1 MIITPIV
8 YILNYIHEIIHM
20 NTEILSYIFY
30 LKLDEEKRP
39 KFLNG
44 KQIKTEHRQE
54 SKLEQISEEDF
65 DVVYENL
72 R

>member
-1 MIITPIV
+1 
-8 YILNYIHEIIHM
+8 M
-20 NTEILSYIFY
+20 NTEILNYIFY